1 MKDPENN
8 GKSDADRPRGDAP
21 ISRGADDSPYRSER
35 ERFPVLQIDH
45 SNRRPI
51 LRPSWD
57 DYFLDIAEAVS
68 RRSHDGETQVGAVIV
83 DPNKRIL
90 ATGYNGFPPGC
101 NDRELPNL
109 RPDKYPYM
117 VHAEINAIASSR
129 QDLRGATLYC
139 TWSPCRDCAKAV
151 ITAGIARVVFRK
163 AYKNDDFGF
172 VLDLLIRCGI
182 EATDSAQ

>member
-1 MKDPENN
+1 MSNTPPQEESENRQS
-8 GKSDADRPRGDAP
+8 SDRMVSRDLRFRSPR
-21 ISRGADDSPYRSER
+21 SS
-35 ERFPVLQIDH
+35 FPVLDIDH
-45 SNRRPI
+45 SNKR
-51 LRPSWD
+51 LVDRPSWD
-57 DYFLDIAEAVS
+57 RYFLDIAEAVS

-101 NDRELPNL
+101 DDRELPNL

-129 QDLRGATLYC
+129 QDLRGSTLYC

-151 ITAGIARVVFRK
+151 ITAGVARVVFRK
-163 AYKNDDFGF
+163 AYKNDDFNF
-172 VLDLLIRCGI
+172 VINLFTRCGI
-182 EATDSAQ
+182 EATDSVK

>member
-1 MKDPENN
+1 MTDQAPEAQAEENPARREQAN
-8 GKSDADRPRGDAP
+8 PTDDRFRSPRE
-21 ISRGADDSPYRSER
+21 S
-35 ERFPVLQIDH
+35 FPVLAIDH
-45 SNRRPI
+45 TNKRAVD
-51 LRPSWD
+51 RPSWD
-57 DYFLDIAEAVS
+57 RYFLDIAEAVS
-68 RRSHDGETQVGAVIV
+68 RRSHDGETQVGVVIV

-101 NDRELPNL
+101 DDRELPNL

-129 QDLRGATLYC
+129 QDLRGSTLYC

-163 AYKNDDFGF
+163 AYKNDDFTF
-172 VLDLLIRCGI
+172 VLDLLTRCGI
-182 EATDSAQ
+182 EATDNVK